1 LPLNHDQQLRLIA
14 HHPPQPLKILAFFS
28 ATSNTGHP
36 DRSKPAH
43 LLFCFAPAKQPACE
57 VEGSL
62 FAFQRSQN
70 TI

>member
-1 LPLNHDQQLRLIA
+1 LPLNPDQQGSLP
-14 HHPPQPLKILAFFS
+14 HHPPQPLKTLSLSS
-28 ATSNTGHP
+28 ATSNACHR
-36 DRSKPAH
+36 DRSRPAH

-62 FAFQRSQN
+62 FAFHLRQN